1 MIPLFDIKPKKSE
14 IKQYL
19 NLYKKNLLKADFIQ
33 GQQVK
38 ELEKALSNYTG
49 IKYVQTCANGTDA
62 LVISLKSLNLKKNS
76 YVITTPFSWISTAH
90 AIINS
95 GLTPLFVDVKIN
107 DFNLDI
113 EEIKKA
119 YEKYK
124 KKVSCVLSVDLFG
137 APNDNDKIYNF
148 CKLKKIKFL
157 IDGAQSFGSTINRK
171 SSFKFCDIATTSF
184 FPTKPLGCYG
194 DGGAIFTKNKIL
206 KNKIRSLCFNGI
218 DIDKSKFK
226 TIGLNS
232 RLDTIQASVL
242 LKKLKN
248 LDKKL
253 NFLRKIFFYYNKNL
267 SEHFMFQKIKSNYKS
282 SHALLSIITERMNR
296 KEAMNVF
303 KKNKIETKIYYPV
316 LMSKQKSIKKN
327 SKIYGKLKIANYLT
341 NNIFS
346 ISFNKK
352 INLKIIGKI
361 KNYLNSHI

>member
-1 MIPLFDIKPKKSE
+1 M
-14 IKQYL
+14 
-19 NLYKKNLLKADFIQ
+19 
-33 GQQVK
+33 
-38 ELEKALSNYTG
+38 
-49 IKYVQTCANGTDA
+49 
-62 LVISLKSLNLKKNS
+62 
-76 YVITTPFSWISTAH
+76 
-90 AIINS
+90 
-95 GLTPLFVDVKIN
+95 FVDVKIN
-107 DFNLDI
+107 DFNLNI
-113 EEIKKA
+113 QEIKKA
-119 YEKYK
+119 YKKYK
-124 KKVSCVLSVDLFG
+124 KKISCVLSVDLFG
-137 APNDNDKIYNF
+137 APNNNDEIYNF

-194 DGGAIFTKNKIL
+194 DGGAIFVKNKIL

-218 DIDKSKFK
+218 DTNKSKFK

-253 NFLRKIFFYYNKNL
+253 NFLKKIFFYYNKNL

-282 SHALLSIITERMNR
+282 SHALLSIISKKMNR
-296 KEAMNVF
+296 KEAMNLF

-316 LMSKQKSIKKN
+316 LMSKQESIKKN
-327 SKIYGKLKIANYLT
+327 SKIYGKLKNANYLS

-352 INLKIIGKI
+352 INLKIIRKI
-361 KNYLNSHI
+361 KNYFNAHI